1 MVILLYGP
9 DSYRKQKNLNTI
21 VKTYQEKHSVF
32 SIEHFNLENEGDFLK
47 LKDFCGQ
54 TSLFELKKLAVVKN
68 ATNLKKESSKEIK
81 DFLKDN
87 LKLENNIIILSEEEA
102 PGKDFEFLLKDD
114 VKSYEFKNL
123 SGAHLE
129 VFIKKEVAERKINL
143 APDAI
148 ALLVKVFSTKD
159 GSASGGKDNTWG
171 LVTELEKLELL
182 SPEPVDHVSPKAL
195 AVAQGNKQ
203 QITAKDL
210 ENFLTYFEE
219 PALFQFIDAVSK
231 NKHFSQ
237 KIYNLENL
245 ILNKEDGAK
254 IFNIFAT
261 RPFLNFE
268 TIKALADYDVLVKSG
283 KLDYELALFD
293 MILS

>member
-1 MVILLYGP
+1 MIIYLYGS

-21 VKTYQEKHSVF
+21 VKTYQEKHSIF
-32 SIEHFNLENEGDFLK
+32 SIDYFNLENEGDFLK
-47 LKDFCGQ
+47 LKDFCSQ

-68 ATNLKKESSKEIK
+68 ATIVKKDIVKEVK
-81 DFLKDN
+81 DFLKEN
-87 LKLENNIIILSEEEA
+87 LKLENNIIILSEEA
-102 PGKDFEFLLKDD
+102 GAGKDFDFLLKDN

-123 SGAHLE
+123 SGPHME
-129 VFIKKEVAERKINL
+129 FFIKKEAEEKKINL
-143 APDAI
+143 SPDAT
-148 ALLVKVFSTKD
+148 ALLIKIFKND
-159 GSASGGKDNTWG
+159 TWG

-182 SPEPVDHVSPKAL
+182 YSPAKDKKIS
-195 AVAQGNKQ
+195 
-203 QITAKDL
+203 AKDL
-210 ENFLTYFEE
+210 ENLITYFEE

-237 KIYNLENL
+237 KIFNLENL

-293 MILS
+293 MILN

>member
-1 MVILLYGP
+1 MLILLYGP
-9 DSYRKQKNLNTI
+9 DSYRKQKNLSTI
-21 VKTYQEKHSVF
+21 VKIYQEKHSVF
-32 SIEHFNLENEGDFLK
+32 SIDYFNLENEADFLK
-47 LKDFCGQ
+47 LKDFCSQ

-68 ATNLKKESSKEIK
+68 ATAPTRSRSSNRIVGDVKKDAFKEVK
-81 DFLKDN
+81 EFLKEN

-102 PGKDFEFLLKDD
+102 PGKDFEFLLKDEI
-114 VKSYEFKNL
+114 KSYEFKNL
-123 SGAHLE
+123 SGPHME
-129 VFIKKEVAERKINL
+129 FFIKKESEERKINL
-143 APDAI
+143 APDAV
-148 ALLVKVFSTKD
+148 ALLVKVFQND
-159 GSASGGKDNTWG
+159 TWG
-171 LVTELEKLELL
+171 LVTELDKLQLL
-182 SPEPVDHVSPKAL
+182 YSEPVEEK
-195 AVAQGNKQ
+195 K
-203 QITAKDL
+203 ITAKDL

-261 RPFLNFE
+261 RPFLGFE
-268 TIKALADYDVLVKSG
+268 TIQALADYDVLVKSG

-293 MILS
+293 LILS

>member
-1 MVILLYGP
+1 MLILLYGP
-9 DSYRKQKNLNTI
+9 DSYRKQKNLSTI

-32 SIEHFNLENEGDFLK
+32 SIDYFNLENEADFLK
-47 LKDFCGQ
+47 LKDFCSQ

-68 ATNLKKESSKEIK
+68 ATNLKKEASKEVK
-81 DFLKDN
+81 EFLKDN
-87 LKLENNIIILSEEEA
+87 LKLENNIIILSEEDE
-102 PGKDFEFLLKDD
+102 PGKDFEFLLKDN

-123 SGAHLE
+123 SGPHMDF
-129 VFIKKEVAERKINL
+129 FIKKEADERKINL
-143 APDAI
+143 TLDATS
-148 ALLVKVFSTKD
+148 LLAKVFKND
-159 GSASGGKDNTWG
+159 TWG
-171 LVTELEKLELL
+171 LITELEKLELL
-182 SPEPVDHVSPKAL
+182 NSDNGDVGSPTSSP
-195 AVAQGNKQ
+195 NKN

-261 RPFLNFE
+261 RPFLSFE

-293 MILS
+293 LILI